1 MDLERMSQGQ
11 RIAGVGGV
19 LLILFLFLPWFGA
32 AGKNFSGWNETYYVY
47 FLITGLVAIVTALT
61 AGAGRALPGTT
72 LSGSTALLGLVA
84 TIVAIWSVFDTPG
97 VTSPKIG
104 LYLGVLA
111 SAAVGFGGLRAAAE
125 EQAAASHYY

>member
-1 MDLERMSQGQ
+1 MSQGQ

-19 LLILFLFLPWFGA
+19 LLILFLFLPWFGVE
-32 AGKNFSGWNETYYVY
+32 GKSFSGWNETYYVY

-72 LSGSTALLGLVA
+72 LSGATALLGLVA
-84 TIVAIWSVFDTPG
+84 TIVAIWAVFDTPG
-97 VTSPKIG
+97 LTSPKIG

-111 SAAVGFGGLRAAAE
+111 SAALRLGGLRAGVGGP
-125 EQAAASHYY
+125 

>member
-32 AGKNFSGWNETYYVY
+32 EGRNFSGWNETTYVY

-84 TIVAIWSVFDTPG
+84 TIVAVWSIFDAPG
-97 VTSPKIG
+97 LTSPKIG

-111 SAAVGFGGLRAAAE
+111 SAAIGFGGLRAAAE

>member
-11 RIAGVGGV
+11 RIAGAGGV
-19 LLILFLFLPWFGA
+19 LLILFLFLPWFGVE
-32 AGKNFSGWNETYYVY
+32 GKSFSGWNETTYVY

-84 TIVAIWSVFDTPG
+84 TIVAVWSIFDAPG
-97 VTSPKIG
+97 LTSPKIG
-104 LYLGVLA
+104 LYLGVIA
-111 SAAVGFGGLRAAAE
+111 SGAVGFGGLRAAAE